1 MNKPLQKEGFV
12 ADEPAA
18 LPGTTAPEPAPEPP
32 KALVDEWPLVI
43 KLQHKPVQR
52 SANVTDTVNE
62 LVFREPTAGDIMRSG
77 GNPVQVEIAQV
88 TGTEIIYNFR
98 IDDLRM
104 MRLMANLSGILEP
117 YLQKMDT
124 RDYNSCAHRLRRFF
138 IAEQG
143 MW

>member
-1 MNKPLQKEGFV
+1 VNKPEREGFV
-12 ADEPAA
+12 KDEPVEAQV
-18 LPGTTAPEPAPEPP
+18 EKPAPEPP
-32 KALVDEWPLVI
+32 VDSWPLVI
-43 KLQHKPVQR
+43 KLMHKPVQR
-52 SANVTDTVNE
+52 SANVTDTVTE

-77 GNPVQVEIAQV
+77 GNPVRVEVAQV
-88 TGTEIIYNFR
+88 TGNEVIYNFN
-98 IDDLRM
+98 IDDVKM
-104 MRLMANLSGILEP
+104 IRLMANLSGILEP